1 MSGIE
6 VSDQFN
12 AIKIDFV
19 EICVVF
25 SQFLT

>member
-19 EICVVF
+19 EIRVVF